1 MPLLCLQHNSAGKLN
16 SLRQLAHP
24 SGCGGMLRW
33 PAVSRDAPAE
43 DADAAQAGGGAVG
56 TQAAQ
61 VAQGQGVAERDGASE
76 AEESV
81 DILVD
86 FRDPAAAHVSL
97 YGVDTVL
104 TPAGPTRSSFCT
116 PLLTGLDLAA
126 AGGGGYLAVLTHT
139 KLSGFGHLKVEVT
152 PPNRVGQVDL
162 SRTLQKG

>member
-1 MPLLCLQHNSAGKLN
+1 M
-16 SLRQLAHP
+16 
-24 SGCGGMLRW
+24 
-33 PAVSRDAPAE
+33 
-43 DADAAQAGGGAVG
+43 
-56 TQAAQ
+56 
-61 VAQGQGVAERDGASE
+61 AERDGASE

>member
-1 MPLLCLQHNSAGKLN
+1 
-16 SLRQLAHP
+16 
-24 SGCGGMLRW
+24 MLRW

-43 DADAAQAGGGAVG
+43 DADAAQAGGGAAAS
-56 TQAAQ
+56 QAAQ
-61 VAQGQGVAERDGASE
+61 VAQAPAARDGASE

-116 PLLTGLDLAA
+116 PILTGLDLAA

-139 KLSGFGHLKVEVT
+139 KLSGFGHVKVEVT